1 MFAMRFVRNRAALLA
16 AAALAWHVMTIAAI
30 VTVFSVELRGTQE
43 EAGMENC
50 PLHSKPLC
58 PLHAEKHGSHDCDCP
73 TIGCAR
79 TDAGFIGLFGPIGV
93 LPDLVRMPEP
103 IDAGEAAPVMSRS
116 ALALAPVPLSPPPR
130 T

>member
-1 MFAMRFVRNRAALLA
+1 MRFMRNRAGLIATIALT
-16 AAALAWHVMTIAAI
+16 WHVVTIATI
-30 VTVFSVELRGTQE
+30 VTVLSVELRAAEE

-73 TIGCAR
+73 TIGCAQ
-79 TDAGFIGLFGPIGV
+79 TDAGFIGLFGPAGV

-103 IDAGEAAPVMSRS
+103 IDAGEAAPLISQS
-116 ALALAPVPLSPPPR
+116 ANLLALVPLSPPPR